1 MSTESTF
8 STPAT
13 AACATPVAHVA
24 AVASAHARARLVSI
38 DVLRG
43 FVIVLMALD
52 HVRDYF
58 TNAHFD
64 ALDLTQTNGPLFLT
78 RWITH
83 FCAPTF
89 IFLAGIS
96 ARLTAARMTP
106 AQLSR
111 FLLTRGLWMIV
122 LEITVVGFAWSFNFR
137 YEHGLFLQVIWAI
150 GVSMIVL
157 AALVHLPM
165 RAIALCSVVVIA
177 GHNLLDGIAPEYFG
191 AWAPLWSVL
200 HVRGPV
206 PFGIISYPVIP
217 WIAVMALGYAA
228 GSVFQL
234 DPQTR
239 QRRLVQAGL
248 GALALF
254 VVLRYTNVYG
264 DPIHWSVQDTLG
276 RTLLS
281 FIDVRKYPP
290 SLLYLLVTLGG
301 ATLLLAAFES
311 ARGRCAAIL
320 RTFGRVPLFFYV
332 LHIAL
337 AHLVAGLIALA
348 MGFGTSVLTNPF
360 RLLPETWGFDL
371 PLVYV
376 AWFAVL
382 VALYPACKW
391 YAEVK
396 RRRTDW
402 WLSYL

>member
-1 MSTESTF
+1 MSTERRVA
-8 STPAT
+8 PAT
-13 AACATPVAHVA
+13 AACATPIAPVA
-24 AVASAHARARLVSI
+24 AIATAHARARLVSI

-64 ALDLTQTNGPLFLT
+64 ALDLTQTTGPLFLT

-96 ARLTAARMTP
+96 ARLTGARMTP
-106 AQLSR
+106 AELSR
-111 FLLTRGLWMIV
+111 FLFTRGLWMVV
-122 LEITVVGFAWSFNFR
+122 LEITVVNFAWCFNLH
-137 YEHGLFLQVIWAI
+137 YQAGLFLQVIWAI

-157 AALVHLPM
+157 AALIHLPV
-165 RAIALCSVVVIA
+165 RAIAVIGIVVIF
-177 GHNLLDGIAPEYFG
+177 GHNLLDGVAPGSFG

-206 PFGIISYPVIP
+206 PFGIISYPLIP
-217 WIAVMALGYAA
+217 WFAVMALGYAV
-228 GSVFQL
+228 GSVFRL
-234 DPQTR
+234 EPQRR

-248 GALALF
+248 AALALF
-254 VVLRYTNVYG
+254 VVLRSINVYG
-264 DPIHWSVQDTLG
+264 DPIQWSAQDTWFH
-276 RTLLS
+276 TLLS
-281 FIDVRKYPP
+281 FVNFGKYPP
-290 SLLYLLVTLGG
+290 SLDYLLVTLGG
-301 ATLLLAAFES
+301 ASLLLAVFES
-311 ARGRCAAIL
+311 ARGQLATAL

-332 LHIAL
+332 LHIML
-337 AHLVAGLIALA
+337 AHLAAGLIAIA
-348 MGFGTSVLTNPF
+348 MGFGTTVLTNPF
-360 RLLPETWGFDL
+360 PLMPKNWGFDL
-371 PLVYV
+371 PLVYL
-376 AWFAVL
+376 AWAGVL
-382 VALYPACKW
+382 IALYPACKW